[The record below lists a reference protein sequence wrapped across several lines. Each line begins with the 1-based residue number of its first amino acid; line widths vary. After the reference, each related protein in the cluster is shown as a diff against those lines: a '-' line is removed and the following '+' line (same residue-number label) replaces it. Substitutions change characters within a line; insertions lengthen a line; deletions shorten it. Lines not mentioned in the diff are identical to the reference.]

1 MKTVAVLEGGWS
13 NEREVS
19 LMGTAEVSRALDK
32 KGYIVRRIPVTRDIF
47 KLVNALTPRPD
58 VVYNGLHGPYGED
71 GCIQGVLEYM
81 RIPYS
86 HSGILASALAMN
98 KPMAKNIFLN
108 AGIPCPP
115 HQTFEKNDF
124 RTHSRMEPPYVLKPI
139 NEGSSFGISIVHN
152 SRDPLHTGQKAWT
165 FSDIVMV
172 EKYIEGR
179 EITVSVMGNRAL
191 GVTEIRTYNNFY
203 DYDAKYTVG
212 RAEHLLPAPIH
223 PEAYEKA
230 MSYAVQAH
238 KVLGCRGISRAD
250 FIYEDKAGEPGKLYL
265 LEVNT
270 QPGMTPLSLLP
281 EQAAHAGI
289 GFEELVSWI
298 VEEAL
303 CDG

>member
-1 MKTVAVLEGGWS
+1 
-13 NEREVS
+13 
-19 LMGTAEVSRALDK
+19 
-32 KGYIVRRIPVTRDIF
+32 
-47 KLVNALTPRPD
+47 
-58 VVYNGLHGPYGED
+58 
-71 GCIQGVLEYM
+71 
-81 RIPYS
+81 
-86 HSGILASALAMN
+86 
-98 KPMAKNIFLN
+98 
-108 AGIPCPP
+108 
-115 HQTFEKNDF
+115 
-124 RTHSRMEPPYVLKPI
+124 
-139 NEGSSFGISIVHN
+139 
-152 SRDPLHTGQKAWT
+152 
-165 FSDIVMV
+165 MV

-191 GVTEIRTYNNFY
+191 GVTEIRTSNNFY
-203 DYDAKYTVG
+203 DYDAKYTAG

-230 MSYAVQAH
+230 MAYAVQAH

-250 FIYEDKAGEPGKLYL
+250 FIYEDREGEPGQLYL

-298 VEEAL
+298 VEDAL